1 MAKKK
6 PPLAEEALDRRSED
20 VVEVPNHRES
30 FLASPD
36 QLKGSP

>member
-20 VVEVPNHRES
+20 VVEVEKHPNPFWPHRTS
-30 FLASPD
+30 
-36 QLKGSP
+36 LKALS